1 MRSPHSLGHL
11 PFSRGL
17 RPRRGHPRVWGSLG
31 LLYGL
36 LTIGRGWRINKR
48 DARVTYSDTF
58 ASRSRGAEAFW
69 IDEAMGENKN
79 TGINLIPEQNAKKVG
94 GSDMTAV
101 TIRAGLDLG
110 CASGDRV
117 S

>member
-1 MRSPHSLGHL
+1 
-11 PFSRGL
+11 
-17 RPRRGHPRVWGSLG
+17 
-31 LLYGL
+31 
-36 LTIGRGWRINKR
+36 
-48 DARVTYSDTF
+48 
-58 ASRSRGAEAFW
+58 
-69 IDEAMGENKN
+69 MGENKN